1 MDEANMRLLTIELI
15 ENGLI
20 DEDYFYGK
28 KLAKI
33 DSRIMKKS

>member
-1 MDEANMRLLTIELI
+1 MDEVNMKTLTIELI

-28 KLAKI
+28 KLTKLN
-33 DSRIMKKS
+33 SRINKKS

>member
-1 MDEANMRLLTIELI
+1 MDEANMQLLTIELI

-28 KLAKI
+28 KLSKI